1 MRGRLHCQIEMNEQN
16 QDGAPTRW
24 PGPLLPPSM
33 AVYSPKPDRLG
44 ESGQHR
50 THLVTVSGPDRLGD
64 SHQWQGYRGVAS
76 DPTGE
81 MPTRNRVSPDKRE
94 RLSGMLDRAAW
105 ERSAEFRRSVQGW
118 TPQLEQA
125 ASLALLE
132 QQLAGNIERR
142 TGNNS
147 NGGGAR
153 RRPGKKKALA
163 SVLERS
169 RPSAQQRLAH
179 GGNGGRGRTTGAD
192 ALYSVKSVGDLSLG
206 SASEWQPS
214 GNSRSSTYVTN
225 PAASPQTPP
234 RTTRGLELGQ
244 SMSDLY
250 TAGVDHTRPTASP
263 VFGSGGRASLGQQRA
278 RGAATKPLKPGQA
291 CLARAKSKGWLV
303 PAVILE
309 LENGVAHVGTNL
321 TLGGREKVQVKNSA
335 EFRVSDKPLTHQTR
349 VVYQQWQAEKAAAA
363 AAKRHAA
370 LVATQGRERRAV
382 KQEEPAAQVERDER
396 FPEHT
401 YAAQRPARQATSHI
415 VSMASCWQ

>member
-1 MRGRLHCQIEMNEQN
+1 
-16 QDGAPTRW
+16 
-24 PGPLLPPSM
+24 M

>member
-1 MRGRLHCQIEMNEQN
+1 
-16 QDGAPTRW
+16 
-24 PGPLLPPSM
+24 M

-263 VFGSGGRASLGQQRA
+263 VFGSGGRASFGQRRA
-278 RGAATKPLKPGQA
+278 RGAATKALKPGQA

-309 LENGVAHVGTNL
+309 LETGDTVAHVGTNL

-370 LVATQGRERRAV
+370 LVATQRFNV
-382 KQEEPAAQVERDER
+382 KQEEPAALVERDER